1 MREFTGVI
9 WRIATSQIVLWFWG
23 KICSSKGMDSSN
35 YLAENTYNLYLTC
48 TLFLFDSVPLKPTI
62 VAFICRQFLTK
73 VFHFDTDV
81 Y

>member
-1 MREFTGVI
+1 
-9 WRIATSQIVLWFWG
+9 
-23 KICSSKGMDSSN
+23 MDSSN